1 MSAESIE
8 LSGKIIATLLDM
20 KSKASVLE
28 RKQYDYVNAMRR
40 EFEARVANDPQV
52 KALTEEAR
60 SWDTTYRESLKEVFT
75 PGTIVRIDKT
85 IYVVSEVENS
95 YIYGFE
101 ASVPAK
107 KTKRAMSLSINN
119 PYGMVCLGIEDIT
132 DKKLCRVV
140 ENLIARIRMK
150 DW

>member
-20 KSKASVLE
+20 SSKARALE
-28 RKQYDYVNAMRR
+28 RKRYELVSRLRR
-40 EFEARVANDPQV
+40 EFEAQLSNDSQI
-52 KALTEEAR
+52 KALDEECQT
-60 SWDTTYRESLKEVFT
+60 WDTTYRESLKEVFT
-75 PGTIVRIDKT
+75 PGTIVRIDNT
-85 IYVVSEVENS
+85 VYVVSEVDSS

-101 ASVPAK
+101 ASVPPK
-107 KTKRAMSLSINN
+107 KTKRTTSLPLNN
-119 PYGMVCLGIEDIT
+119 PFGVVCLGIEDIT